1 MKNNFE
7 RGEIAIYKSPDNQ
20 IELKIKLRQETVW
33 LSQAQIA
40 SLFGIQRPAITKHLN
55 NIFRTGEL
63 KEKSVCSI
71 LEHTAADGKKYKT
84 AFYNLDAVISVG
96 YRVNSKR
103 ATQFR
108 VWATKTLKSYLIQ
121 GYMINE
127 KRLSEVKEK
136 FEQLSNT
143 VAFLREK
150 SKKELLIG
158 EADKILNLLADYAKT
173 LTILDEYDRGKIKQ
187 IKGKRGEF
195 TLTYELSLNIIVQ
208 IKQELTAKKEIGG
221 LFGAQREHYFE
232 GIIKGIYQSFGGNEL
247 YPELEI
253 KAANLLYMVIKDHPF
268 SDGNKRIASFLFVYF
283 LDKNNALY
291 RQTGEKKI
299 NDNALAALALLI
311 AESNTKEKDQMIA
324 LITQLIK

>member
-1 MKNNFE
+1 MSNNFE

-20 IELKIKLRQETVW
+20 IELRVKLRQETVW

-108 VWATKTLKSYLIQ
+108 VWATETLKSYLIQ
-121 GYMINE
+121 GYAVNE
-127 KRLSEVKEK
+127 KRLSEAKEK
-136 FEQLSNT
+136 FEQLSSA
-143 VAFLREK
+143 VAFFREK

-187 IKGKRGEF
+187 IKEKRSKF
-195 TLTYELSLNIIVQ
+195 TLTYELSLNIIAQ
-208 IKQELTAKKEIGG
+208 IKQELTAKKEVGG
-221 LFGAQREHYFE
+221 LFGAPKRTLLRRDY
-232 GIIKGIYQSFGGNEL
+232 KR
-247 YPELEI
+247 
-253 KAANLLYMVIKDHPF
+253 NLPKF
-268 SDGNKRIASFLFVYF
+268 R
-283 LDKNNALY
+283 
-291 RQTGEKKI
+291 RQ
-299 NDNALAALALLI
+299 
-311 AESNTKEKDQMIA
+311 
-324 LITQLIK
+324 